1 MSQFDRYDNPEIEKE
16 CDWEV
21 FVDKENPNIVN
32 VRFGRFKEITIPPK
46 YQWEEGQYIRFLD
59 IDSEKIQ
66 ECDFS
71 VNGVLEATI
80 HYVREGLVEIPNAI
94 FSHHGNAQCF
104 VKHVGEDNITVVK
117 AISFIVNRRE
127 KPPEYVA
134 PDDEQTFRQWVQEQL
149 DKGLIADITEIPS
162 EEDDGLNIINIT
174 MRDGYMYVF
183 TIKNGSKGDP
193 GPGLAEGGNVGQII
207 VKKSEEDYDTEWVD
221 NPVPSYTVE
230 DAGKILKVA
239 NDGESVGWANV
250 PEELPVIEAGDA
262 GKVLV
267 VNETETGAEWAET
280 SLNSL
285 RIIYNETT
293 YDEIYNALHNLHD
306 KLKFVTI
313 QFNDLTTSCHTYPVT
328 EIYVYESYGIPIY
341 VSYWDYGAKYEISIR
356 KEEESTIYSAM
367 QRGRTLITPDMEQ
380 GAGKILSWTGYD
392 TAWIDVPKE
401 LPTVSSADAG
411 KVLTVNPTADG
422 LIWTEVASETGDI
435 THIGNGVPTSDI
447 VANVGDFYRD
457 INTGKFYTCTHYVP
471 LNNLTGVELT
481 FNETLDFTGFNSGDT
496 DFGINFTSD
505 YDSGSRSFTIFRVTV
520 GSPNKLAYAV
530 TNNTWTAYSSN
541 SSNPWLPNDR
551 RYVTISGGTDVTNQD
566 LIDWILANAVIAN
579 VGSTWAEVVAKDT
592 RLPDTTSSDN
602 GMILGVSEGSWS
614 KIPFPNADVV
624 AFTGSGAPVSSIEAK
639 SGDLYRDTA
648 TNKLYQCTT
657 YIDPTN
663 ITELTNLDIT
673 LNRTGDYPTSGIED
687 CTFGG
692 NYSRIGQIYRNGW
705 LSLCDVSVSD
715 NVIDA
720 RLEYNN
726 NTNYHCTLMNGSG
739 EQKTGLN
746 IGSFVNIPVHIKF
759 NERGALITNQ
769 ALVKWFVDNASDIQG
784 TGSQWVEVV
793 ALDSRYP
800 DATGADQIL
809 KTINQSGVF
818 KPTWVN
824 TSRGSIGYFV
834 PSPSASNKLLVSTG
848 NGNYEW
854 QNKELPAVTTS
865 DEGKVL
871 TVNDSGVWIPSEIS
885 NDAVQEFEGSG
896 APVSSTVAKKGDLYR
911 DINTN
916 KVYICTQYI
925 NPSEIETLLNT
936 TITFN
941 DVIPLDQFNTTGT
954 YSINFGNESGSS
966 TGIAVN
972 KDSNGGSLRTQ
983 SGTGVLGFNF
993 CNIYETRSGW
1003 VYPVVKTVTITGGND
1018 VTNANLIS
1026 FMVRNASISGTGS
1039 QWTLVGPTDNELP
1052 SVTASDEGKVLTVNG
1067 SGNWVASEVSN
1078 SGIQYFSGSGA
1089 PTSVIVARAGDIY
1102 RDTVTNY
1109 LYQCTQY
1116 IDPSTISD
1124 LTGMT
1129 VTFNSDMNSAV
1140 ESQSNNRFNL
1150 NFSSVQYSDCT
1161 QILFTYNSYSHEHGI
1176 TYFRGG
1182 RGFESYNNSGWVD
1195 EAYRTISISGG
1206 TDVTNATVIS
1216 WVISNSSSGGSSWV
1230 RIECEDELPTVSSVD
1245 AGKVLQVS
1253 DQGEWEV
1260 NSIDINGVVAY
1271 YGITDPTSSL
1281 VANTGDIYINRETN
1295 KVFVCKQY
1303 NSLDNVTDLS
1313 GLTVHFKDA
1322 TSSNVPFAL
1331 ALHNYAVSRAD
1342 YYFYV
1347 NFTCDG
1353 VDYNC
1358 MQDQSGN
1365 VYLVYRNNDV
1375 TVDVARY
1382 NGYPILWYDSKYQTV
1397 TFTGGTEATNPTF
1410 IDIVINNSDNISG
1423 LGSIWIEVNPDE
1435 LPSVTSS
1442 DLGKVLQ
1449 VNNLGN
1455 WVAGPVPFEGATSY
1469 RGSGAPVS
1477 SIPANVGDLYMDTTN
1492 NKLYE
1497 CTAYVDPTLTTK
1509 LDGLKIT
1516 LKTTGNFPA
1525 NGMTD
1530 YQFDKGGVTAFG
1542 YANGY
1547 TSNQLRELDV
1557 VDNQIQ
1563 VVVWNYGSTRYT
1575 LVNGSGSQKEN
1586 LPIYTGGMLGN
1597 PAKIAFY
1604 NDINLDNQE
1613 LVRWFIENASDIE
1626 GLGSQWVEVVA
1637 KDTRLPAVSS
1647 TDNGKILK
1655 VSSGAWSVQSETKEL
1670 PTVSSTDNGKLLGVS
1685 NGAWAKVSAPTEL
1698 PSVTSSDEGKVLQ
1711 VNSSGSWVAGVAGGG
1726 ITETVLFSGSSNL
1739 NSPVPLTDK
1748 IANYKYIIIAYTDIY
1763 DEVFTCVVPV
1773 SMVVLGTTQFMCGIP
1788 ASSPINIKIKFV
1800 SGETVDSITRVS
1812 YTGVSTLVAV
1822 YGIK

>member
-21 FVDKENPNIVN
+21 FIDKENPNIVN

-80 HYVREGLVEIPNAI
+80 HYVRDGLVEIPNAI

-193 GPGLAEGGNVGQII
+193 GPGLAEGGTVGQII
-207 VKKSEEDYDTEWVD
+207 IKKSEEDYDTEWVD
-221 NPVPSYTVE
+221 NPFPSYTVE
-230 DAGKILKVA
+230 DAGRILKVA
-239 NDGESVGWANV
+239 NDGESVGWADA
-250 PEELPVIEAGDA
+250 PEELPSIETGDA
-262 GKVLV
+262 GKVLA
-267 VNETETGAEWAET
+267 VNQTEDGTEW
-280 SLNSL
+280 
-285 RIIYNETT
+285 
-293 YDEIYNALHNLHD
+293 
-306 KLKFVTI
+306 VTV
-313 QFNDLTTSCHTYPVT
+313 QSGTDLPV
-328 EIYVYESYGIPIY
+328 I
-341 VSYWDYGAKYEISIR
+341 VSG
-356 KEEESTIYSAM
+356 
-367 QRGRTLITPDMEQ
+367 
-380 GAGKILSWTGYD
+380 
-392 TAWIDVPKE
+392 
-401 LPTVSSADAG
+401 DAG
-411 KVLTVNPTADG
+411 KVLTVNQTEDG
-422 LIWTEVASETGDI
+422 MEWDD
-435 THIGNGVPTSDI
+435 VPKELPSVDVSD
-447 VANVGDFYRD
+447 D
-457 INTGKFYTCTHYVP
+457 
-471 LNNLTGVELT
+471 
-481 FNETLDFTGFNSGDT
+481 
-496 DFGINFTSD
+496 
-505 YDSGSRSFTIFRVTV
+505 
-520 GSPNKLAYAV
+520 
-530 TNNTWTAYSSN
+530 
-541 SSNPWLPNDR
+541 
-551 RYVTISGGTDVTNQD
+551 
-566 LIDWILANAVIAN
+566 
-579 VGSTWAEVVAKDT
+579 
-592 RLPDTTSSDN
+592 
-602 GMILGVSEGSWS
+602 GMILGVSNGGWS

-624 AFTGSGAPVSSIEAK
+624 AFTGTGAPISSIKAK
-639 SGDLYRDTA
+639 SGDLYRDTD

-673 LNRTGDYPTSGIED
+673 LKSTGDYPESGIED
-687 CTFGG
+687 CSYGG
-692 NYSRIGQIYRNGW
+692 NYDRIGQIYRNGW
-705 LSLCDVSVSD
+705 LSLCNVSVSG

-769 ALVKWFVDNASDIQG
+769 TLVKWFVDNASDIQG
-784 TGSQWVEVV
+784 TGSQWAEVV

-848 NGNYEW
+848 SGNYEW

-871 TVNDSGVWIPSEIS
+871 SVD
-885 NDAVQEFEGSG
+885 GSG
-896 APVSSTVAKKGDLYR
+896 
-911 DINTN
+911 
-916 KVYICTQYI
+916 Q
-925 NPSEIETLLNT
+925 
-936 TITFN
+936 
-941 DVIPLDQFNTTGT
+941 
-954 YSINFGNESGSS
+954 
-966 TGIAVN
+966 
-972 KDSNGGSLRTQ
+972 
-983 SGTGVLGFNF
+983 
-993 CNIYETRSGW
+993 
-1003 VYPVVKTVTITGGND
+1003 
-1018 VTNANLIS
+1018 
-1026 FMVRNASISGTGS
+1026 
-1039 QWTLVGPTDNELP
+1039 
-1052 SVTASDEGKVLTVNG
+1052 
-1067 SGNWVASEVSN
+1067 WVASEVSN

-1089 PTSVIVARAGDIY
+1089 PTSLIVANVGDLY
-1102 RDTVTNY
+1102 RDTVTDRIYQCSNY
-1109 LYQCTQY
+1109 L
-1116 IDPSTISD
+1116 DPSTVTD
-1124 LTGMT
+1124 LTGNT
-1129 VTFNSDMNSAV
+1129 IELVDS
-1140 ESQSNNRFNL
+1140 L
-1150 NFSSVQYSDCT
+1150 NFSGMPSGYNDFGLSFTSNNTNFTLISINPGLPKISYKFNEVTTYDSSGWANEAYKTITVTGGTAATNATLINFLLTNSGNAGSTWVEIVAKPDGIPEITMSDIGKVLTVNPTADGLIWTEVASETGDITHIGNGVPTSDIVASVGDFYRDINTGKFYTCTHYVPLSNLTGVELTFNDTLDFTGFNSGDTDFGINFTSDYDAGSRDFT
-1161 QILFTYNSYSHEHGI
+1161 ILRVTVGSSNKLTYAVWNNTWTAYNSSSSNHWGTE
-1176 TYFRGG
+1176 G
-1182 RGFESYNNSGWVD
+1182 RRNIV
-1195 EAYRTISISGG
+1195 ISGG
-1206 TDVTNATVIS
+1206 TDVTNQDLIDWILANAVIAN
-1216 WVISNSSSGGSSWV
+1216 VGSTWAEV
-1230 RIECEDELPTVSSVD
+1230 VAKDNRLPDVSVGD

-1271 YGITDPTSSL
+1271 YGTTDPTSIL

-1303 NSLDNVTDLS
+1303 NSLDNITDLS

-1331 ALHNYAVSRAD
+1331 ALHDYAVSRSSH
-1342 YYFYV
+1342 YFYV

-1353 VDYNC
+1353 IDYNY

-1365 VYLVYRNNDV
+1365 VYLAYGNNDGTV
-1375 TVDVARY
+1375 TAARY

-1423 LGSIWIEVNPDE
+1423 LGSIWVEVNPDE
-1435 LPSVTSS
+1435 LPSVTGS
-1442 DLGKVLQ
+1442 DVGKVLQ
-1449 VNNLGN
+1449 VNNLGS

-1469 RGSGAPVS
+1469 RGSGAPIS

-1547 TSNQLRELDV
+1547 TGNQVRMIKV
-1557 VDNQIQ
+1557 TGNKIQ
-1563 VVVWNYGSTRYT
+1563 VTVWNYGSSTYT
-1575 LVNGSGSQKEN
+1575 LIDGSGSQKEN
-1586 LPIYTGGMLGN
+1586 LPIYTGGMLGT
-1597 PAKIAFY
+1597 PAKITFY

-1613 LVRWFIENASDIE
+1613 LVKWFIENASDIE

-1637 KDTRLPAVSS
+1637 IDTRLPVVSS

-1670 PTVSSTDNGKLLGVS
+1670 PTVSGIDNGKLLGVS

-1698 PSVTSSDEGKVLQ
+1698 PSVTSSDEGKMPV
-1711 VNSSGSWVAGVAGGG
+1711 VNSSGQWATTS
-1726 ITETVLFSGSSNL
+1726 
-1739 NSPVPLTDK
+1739 
-1748 IANYKYIIIAYTDIY
+1748 AYEEEEWT
-1763 DEVFTCVVPV
+1763 FTL
-1773 SMVVLGTTQFMCGIP
+1773 SDNTQ
-1788 ASSPINIKIKFV
+1788 
-1800 SGETVDSITRVS
+1800 ITRIV
-1812 YTGVSTLVAV
+1812 L
-1822 YGIK
+1822 IKVVE